1 LIAPEVSPPQSVRD
15 GVPVLALKP
24 RRVMVVLAVAAGAIV
39 LYGLVSRVLAEPFPQ
54 PFEELSRLGD
64 ERRLPSWFQAC
75 ALLLA
80 AGLCLACGVTSGRST
95 WRWRVLAAIVAS
107 VSIEET
113 AGVHRAFREQLAST
127 PGNGAV
133 IDYAAIAV
141 LVVLVVAGTRGLVD
155 ELVPDTRKLLL
166 WSVGIYV
173 AALLLDAAGHA
184 LTERS
189 LGHDLLGVVEEGL
202 ESGAVVLLVGA
213 LLTQAG
219 RCGLALLIERRT

>member
-1 LIAPEVSPPQSVRD
+1 
-15 GVPVLALKP
+15 
-24 RRVMVVLAVAAGAIV
+24 
-39 LYGLVSRVLAEPFPQ
+39 
-54 PFEELSRLGD
+54 
-64 ERRLPSWFQAC
+64 
-75 ALLLA
+75 
-80 AGLCLACGVTSGRST
+80 
-95 WRWRVLAAIVAS
+95 
-107 VSIEET
+107 
-113 AGVHRAFREQLAST
+113 
-127 PGNGAV
+127 
-133 IDYAAIAV
+133 
-141 LVVLVVAGTRGLVD
+141 
-155 ELVPDTRKLLL
+155 VPDTRKLLL